1 MTVSWSLRLAGSG
14 VQNNRQEDPSMRPY
28 QSPSPSG
35 GHQAERQEQTP
46 ATEEPQEAR
55 KDLSLAYRL
64 LTKAGLAKEIG
75 TGMLAAVCTLGIT
88 AMNVL
93 FDEEVAE
100 HAGAKGKHNQKR
112 HVVRHGF
119 AQGEVTLGGRRIAIP
134 RPRMRSADGRQE
146 IPLQTYLWATG
157 RDVLN
162 AMTYQ
167 RVMVGV
173 SMRNYALT
181 LEPVAARDAH
191 RPRSI
196 SSSSVSRRFIELT
209 RQAWE
214 MLMARDLRELRPVV
228 LMIDGIHVFGRMM
241 VVAMVIDVDGYKHP
255 VGLIAGATENAR
267 VVTDLLTNLRDRGLD
282 SSQGLLVVMDGSKA
296 LAAAV
301 KRTFGDQ
308 ALIQR
313 CIEHK
318 IRNVEDYLHKEEAP
332 FVTRTLRKIYKRTD
346 PDRAHRELLAL
357 VERLEETNI
366 DAANSLRE
374 GLEETLTIHRLRVGQ
389 TLART
394 VRTTNPI
401 ESMNEIIRT
410 RTRNVKRW
418 RDGDMR
424 QRWVAAA
431 LLEAESQFRRVQGW
445 KEIKALAG
453 TLYRV
458 TVLKQPLTGGDLSEN
473 AA

>member
-1 MTVSWSLRLAGSG
+1 MK
-14 VQNNRQEDPSMRPY
+14 PY
-28 QSPSPSG
+28 QLIPALKE
-35 GHQAERQEQTP
+35 HQARQTKQKP
-46 ATEEPQEAR
+46 ANEKPQEAP
-55 KDLSLAYRL
+55 KDLSLAHGL

-75 TGMLAAVCTLGIT
+75 EGMLAAVCTLGSA
-88 AMNVL
+88 AMDKL
-93 FDEEVAE
+93 IEEEVVE
-100 HAGAKGKHNQKR
+100 HAGAKGKHNEKR
-112 HVVRHGF
+112 EAVRHGF
-119 AQGEVTLGGRRIAIP
+119 AQGLVTFGGRMLAIK
-134 RPRMRSADGRQE
+134 RPRVRSVGDKKE

-167 RVMVGV
+167 QVMVGV

-181 LEPVAARDAH
+181 LEPVAARAAH
-191 RPRSI
+191 RPKSI
-196 SSSSVSRRFIELT
+196 SSSAISRRFIALT
-209 RQAWE
+209 KQAWD
-214 MLMARDLRELRPVV
+214 MLMARDLRGLRPVV

-255 VGLIAGATENAR
+255 VGLISGATEHSR
-267 VVTDLLTNLRDRGLD
+267 VVSDLLTNLKDRGLD
-282 SSQGLLVVMDGSKA
+282 SKQGLLVVIDGSKA

-301 KRTFGDQ
+301 RKTFGDQ

-318 IRNVEDYLHKEEAP
+318 VRNVEAYLHKEEAP
-332 FVTRTLRKIYKRTD
+332 FITRTMRKIYKRTD
-346 PDRAHRELLAL
+346 PELARRELLAL
-357 VERLEETNI
+357 VRRLEETNI

-374 GLEETLTIHRLRVGQ
+374 GLEDTLTIQRLRVGQ

-445 KEIKALAG
+445 KEINALASA
-453 TLYRV
+453 LYAV
-458 TVLKQPLTGGDLSEN
+458 TVLKQPLTGGDLSEI